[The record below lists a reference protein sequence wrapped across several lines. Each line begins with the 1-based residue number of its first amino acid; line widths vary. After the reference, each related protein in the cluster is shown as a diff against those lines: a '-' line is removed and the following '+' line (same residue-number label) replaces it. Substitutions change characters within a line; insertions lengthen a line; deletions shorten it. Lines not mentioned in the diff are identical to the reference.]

1 LHITKQAR
9 EIHCNEDLKAMPRIQ
24 HSILIRK
31 PIGQIYDYL
40 TTPKYWPDFHPA
52 SLEETGATEH
62 PLRPGDRHREKFRT
76 RGWTGHINWTT
87 LEADRPSHFRM
98 RGEVE
103 GVRGNLFITFRAVER
118 AGGVELYREL
128 EYARSNWL
136 LRLIDKL
143 YLHGHMTRESLTA
156 WEQLKRNLESC

>member
-1 LHITKQAR
+1 
-9 EIHCNEDLKAMPRIQ
+9 MPRIQ

-31 PIGQIYDYL
+31 PAAQIFDYL
-40 TTPKYWPDFHPA
+40 TTPKHWPDFHPA
-52 SLEETGATEH
+52 SLEETGAIER
-62 PLRPGDRHREKFRT
+62 PLKVGDRHRERFRT
-76 RGWTGHINWTT
+76 RGWTGYINWMT
-87 LEADRPSHFRM
+87 LEADRPFHFRI

-103 GVRGNLFITFRAVER
+103 GIGGNILITFRTVER
-118 AGGVELYREL
+118 PDGVELRREL
-128 EYARSNWL
+128 EYTRSNWL